1 LSSRGA
7 PFPCHSE
14 ERRSLVIPRSEATRN
29 LVPFP
34 EGNQIPRFARDDR
47 KRARARDDRKRA
59 RARDDGLE
67 SYNPRAVELRP
78 FRSIRY
84 SRATIAA
91 RGLDA
96 LIAPPGAPADS
107 APAENVA
114 VLTSSSDPEAAAA
127 TLKAWLASGI
137 LEKERRPGLWSYR
150 QTFDYAGA
158 TLVRD
163 ALVGLV
169 RLGGIEKGPVLHL
182 EEPDVALRERPLV
195 LLRSLKAD
203 FSMPLVLTHAP
214 LAGPLTTRR
223 KPDLSATD
231 GTGTRHDAFR
241 ITDYAAHVE
250 LQGLVKN
257 AEAIIAEG
265 LDLFEAA
272 IEYSKDPAA
281 AKFQGAKYKL
291 CAIVDADSPGLV
303 VAPVHRLVSGVAD
316 WNPRDLLYA
325 ANDFFEVRQFASAG
339 EAVAALEILSR
350 VRPAFVL
357 VAPPEKPALLALRDR
372 PDALP
377 WPDGRS
383 DAWRAVDAA
392 ALEVAFFSRLLAIG
406 PEALARG
413 ENVAFTADRSEA
425 LAAVERGEAQAAI
438 LLRPM
443 AVSEI
448 DTVVHAGESLPRRA
462 ATFLPPLFAGL
473 FAYSLEDPVY

>member
-1 LSSRGA
+1 M
-7 PFPCHSE
+7 
-14 ERRSLVIPRSEATRN
+14 
-29 LVPFP
+29 
-34 EGNQIPRFARDDR
+34 
-47 KRARARDDRKRA
+47 
-59 RARDDGLE
+59 
-67 SYNPRAVELRP
+67 ELRP

-169 RLGGIEKGPVLHL
+169 RLGGTEKGPVLHL
-182 EEPDVALRERPLV
+182 EEPDVALRERPLA

-203 FSMPLVLTHAP
+203 LSMPLVLTHAP

>member
-1 LSSRGA
+1 
-7 PFPCHSE
+7 
-14 ERRSLVIPRSEATRN
+14 
-29 LVPFP
+29 
-34 EGNQIPRFARDDR
+34 
-47 KRARARDDRKRA
+47 
-59 RARDDGLE
+59 
-67 SYNPRAVELRP
+67 VELRP

-169 RLGGIEKGPVLHL
+169 RLGGTEKGPVLHL
-182 EEPDVALRERPLV
+182 EEPDVALRERPLA